1 MPQKIIITDRS
12 TNRAIQQA
20 IPKLM
25 KDLGYSK
32 KRATAAAIRMGSV
45 GQLDPAGNFYS
56 VSVARGAAAISMRMV
71 QKNMK
76 KNRTPKKT
84 QTTFGTMGE
93 VVSSPI
99 ALGIAYTQQT
109 RTIKPSKK

>member
-56 VSVARGAAAISMRMV
+56 VSAARGAAAIAMRMV

-84 QTTFGTMGE
+84 QTNFGVMGE

-109 RTIKPSKK
+109 RTIKPTK

>member
-1 MPQKIIITDRS
+1 MPQRIIITDRS

-45 GQLDPAGNFYS
+45 GQLDPAGNFFS
-56 VSVARGAAAISMRMV
+56 VSVARGAAAIAMRMV
-71 QKNMK
+71 QQNMK
-76 KNRTPKKT
+76 KKESNAQKNTNKHWNHW
-84 QTTFGTMGE
+84 
-93 VVSSPI
+93 
-99 ALGIAYTQQT
+99 
-109 RTIKPSKK
+109 

>member
-1 MPQKIIITDRS
+1 MPQKIIITDQP

-25 KDLGYSK
+25 ADLGYSK

-45 GQLDPAGNFYS
+45 GQLDPVGNFYK
-56 VSVARGAAAISMRMV
+56 VSVARGAAAIAARMV

-76 KNRTPKKT
+76 TNRMPKKT
-84 QTTFGTMGE
+84 QINNGFFGE
-93 VVSSPI
+93 VVSSPT
-99 ALGIAYTQQT
+99 ALGIAYLQQT
-109 RTIKPSKK
+109 RTIKPSK

>member
-1 MPQKIIITDRS
+1 MPQRIIITDRP

-45 GQLDPAGNFYS
+45 GQLDPAGNFFS
-56 VSVARGAAAISMRMV
+56 VSVARGAAAIAMRMV
-71 QKNMK
+71 QQNMK

-84 QTTFGTMGE
+84 EINTGIIGE

-109 RTIKPSKK
+109 RTIKPPKK